1 MLELNISTMVWT
13 VVNLIILYFLLKK
26 FLFKPVTTMIESRQQ
41 EIEHNIAA
49 AEDQRIKAETMLEE
63 YGVKLAHANQDA
75 AQLVAQAK
83 SRAEQEYQTI
93 LEAARTDAKRLVS
106 ETEDQLESERIAM
119 LTGVRKEVATLA
131 LLAAAKVSNREMN
144 SADDE
149 TFVESFLA
157 EVGERT

>member
-1 MLELNISTMVWT
+1 MLELNISTMIWT
-13 VVNLIILYFLLKK
+13 VINLIVLYFLLKK
-26 FLFKPVTTMIESRQQ
+26 FLFKPVISMIESRQQ

-63 YGVKLAHANQDA
+63 YGVKLAQADQDA

-83 SRAEQEYQTI
+83 SKAEHEYLTI
-93 LEAARTDAKRLVS
+93 LESAKIDAKRMIT
-106 ETEDQLESERIAM
+106 ETESQLESERIAM

-131 LLAAAKVSNREMN
+131 LLAASKVSSRDLSE
-144 SADDE
+144 DDDYA
-149 TFVESFLA
+149 FVESFLE